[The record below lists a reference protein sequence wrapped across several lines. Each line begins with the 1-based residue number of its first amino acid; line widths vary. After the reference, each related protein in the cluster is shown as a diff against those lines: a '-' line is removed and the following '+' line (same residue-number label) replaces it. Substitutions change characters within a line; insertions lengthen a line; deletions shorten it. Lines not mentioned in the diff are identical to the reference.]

1 MIPGCGE
8 NPEQGLAFKR
18 GASRIFLDL
27 AQANDGPEL
36 AQLNQSVQLDMRL
49 QAQTF
54 LASLSAFGQSGGF
67 FNVMDAAELSACI
80 ASERSTIFTL
90 KTKTQ
95 GRFLCPGQEPPL
107 VPVSCAQDRGTVPVS
122 CQQRDIIASLWVS
135 LDDPGFMPP
144 SPDLLQALAE
154 YPALGQAWAQGK
166 VCYARELIVARG
178 IPHSI
183 SPTRAL
189 FYGSFAQLRQAGF
202 THALAEVYRVTG
214 YRLTDVGGPDS
225 QSHSLDIV
233 NRLALHS
240 VANAAGLVL
249 GDNALRSYSF
259 AQGLEITI
267 QPLIVL
273 FDFAR
278 TLEKLQQWMTAQAI
292 DIDSGDQGSAE
303 HV

>member
-18 GASRIFLDL
+18 GASRIFLAL
-27 AQANDGPEL
+27 APANDGPEL
-36 AQLNQSVQLDMRL
+36 AQLTQLGQLDRRL

-90 KTKTQ
+90 RQDTDKT
-95 GRFLCPGQEPPL
+95 GL
-107 VPVSCAQDRGTVPVS
+107 VPPGR
-122 CQQRDIIASLWVS
+122 IIASLWVS

-144 SPDLLQALAE
+144 SPDLLQALVE

-178 IPHSI
+178 ILHRI